1 MVAFNIGRQNW
12 KLSCSCCLGFASAK
26 AWEREGRAKEKEQ
39 MGRSGNSWG
48 GGGTAG
54 EEEEQLARR
63 RNSWGGVGPAM
74 GEQEQLERCG
84 NSYGGA

>member
-48 GGGTAG
+48 GGGGTAG
-54 EEEEQLARR
+54 EEWDQL
-63 RNSWGGVGPAM
+63 
-74 GEQEQLERCG
+74 
-84 NSYGGA
+84 